1 MSDLICV
8 FDTETTGFPNW
19 KIPSD
24 DPSQPHIVDIC
35 ALLYTP
41 QGELVDSFE
50 AMIRPDGWVIPNDVA
65 VIHGIT
71 TEMAL
76 EQGIPEVEALGG
88 FLRIYMQAGLR
99 VAHNCSFDDRIMRI
113 AIKRFIGEQA
123 ADAFKAEPSY
133 CTATKSKP
141 ICQLPPTEKMKAT
154 NFKNSFKTPTVA
166 EALLHFTGEELVG
179 GHRARPDTEAC
190 ARVYF
195 AMNPPAQWI
204 ESSPPCAGAVG
215 ANS

>member
-35 ALLYTP
+35 ALLFTP

-50 AMIRPDGWVIPNDVA
+50 AMVRPDGWEIPNEVA

-71 TEMAL
+71 TEMAMA
-76 EQGIPEVEALGG
+76 QGIPEIEALDH
-88 FLRIYMQAGLR
+88 FLRLYKRAGLR
-99 VAHNCSFDDRIMRI
+99 VAHNVSFDDRILRI
-113 AIKRFIGEQA
+113 AIKRFVSEQA
-123 ADAFKAEPSY
+123 ADEFKAVPSY
-133 CTATKSKP
+133 CTAANAKP
-141 ICQLPPTEKMKAT
+141 LCQLPPTEKMKAT

-166 EALLHFTGEELVG
+166 EALFHFTGEELVG
-179 GHRARPDTEAC
+179 GHRARSDTEAC

-195 AMNPPAQWI
+195 AMNPPAQV
-204 ESSPPCAGAVG
+204 A
-215 ANS
+215 